1 MLTQPSICFFVFDVS
16 DTAKYNFG
24 VGVMSQSDTF
34 EDVLKAS
41 ITGLDDDQWEQL
53 HEETGAFNVNQ
64 MARWEP
70 LTCRLSS

>member
-1 MLTQPSICFFVFDVS
+1 
-16 DTAKYNFG
+16 
-24 VGVMSQSDTF
+24 MSQNDTF